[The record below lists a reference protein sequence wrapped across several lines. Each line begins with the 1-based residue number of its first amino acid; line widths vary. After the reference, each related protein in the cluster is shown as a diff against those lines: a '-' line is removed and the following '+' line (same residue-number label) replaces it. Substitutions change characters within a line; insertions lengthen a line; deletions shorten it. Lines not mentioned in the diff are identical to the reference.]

1 MLLFLVGMPN
11 VSVVAQSS
19 AEKTA
24 SQMLEELQQIIANT
38 DWDNEAASDRA
49 TLRIEQ
55 LTKALGTPKPE
66 KKEDPP
72 DRPNNAT
79 GCEEPG
85 FSGDGG
91 IARRKDEVLKKIWE
105 IGATE
110 EHYPDFDLAKPVRDD
125 IVEEYEEERKKYSH
139 PGLFNEL
146 GFLLIDFSEPKTLA
160 AIPKLNTYT
169 GVKTLIITGGK
180 NHAAP
185 VNLSSILASSSA
197 MKLKEL
203 YIINFKDQLTALP
216 ASIANHM
223 QLEYLGL
230 FNNQLTELPPALF
243 GFNSLKTLHIDLNP
257 ISELPSFVA
266 NLVNL
271 QEFGI
276 AGTQLDAKQRERLRQ
291 YLPTCKI
298 LTE

>member
-1 MLLFLVGMPN
+1 MIIGMM
-11 VSVVAQSS
+11 S
-19 AEKTA
+19 AWSQAKTEQTA

-38 DWDNEAASDRA
+38 DWDNEAASERA

-55 LTKALGTPKPE
+55 LTKAMGTPMPE

-72 DRPNNAT
+72 EHPNNAA

-91 IARRKDEVLKKIWE
+91 IARRKDEVLKMLWE
-105 IGATE
+105 IGATG
-110 EHYPDFDLAKPVRDD
+110 EHYPDLDLAKPVRDD
-125 IVEEYEEERKKYSH
+125 IVKEYEDERKKYSH

-146 GFLLIDFSEPKTLA
+146 GFLLIDFSEPKTMA
-160 AIPKLNTYT
+160 AIPKMNTYT

-180 NHAAP
+180 NHVAP
-185 VNLSSILASSSA
+185 VNLSSILASTSS
-197 MKLKEL
+197 MKLDQL
-203 YIINFKDQLTALP
+203 FIINFKNHLTELP
-216 ASIANHM
+216 ASIANQR

-230 FNNQLTELPPALF
+230 FNNQLTELPPAVF
-243 GFNSLKTLHIDLNP
+243 GFSSLKTLHIDLNP

-271 QEFGI
+271 QELGI
-276 AGTQLDAKQRERLRQ
+276 AGTQLDAKQHERLKQ
-291 YLPTCKI
+291 YLPNCKI
-298 LTE
+298 LSE